1 MTEQEIAE
9 LDEAYKKAVLNGT
22 ANTQEWADRM
32 ADSKVGVAGYTAALR
47 SAQKQLKDSMVGL
60 GKSMMDGETGAS
72 VFNDGIKAG
81 ADRLDLF
88 FIKKLGPA
96 GMVLG
101 KMAQAAAAYIGAVN
115 KQADSLYKSFQ
126 DISRTGTIGHGAMR
140 DVYGNMQKFGY
151 GVKELDKF
159 GSLMAENSQ
168 TLAQFGGNAVDG
180 AKAFANMASDLQHSP
195 VTEQLLNMGISVDEI
210 NRGAAGFIKQQ
221 ASLGRGQKEI
231 GDKLASGTLAYIN
244 ELENISRL
252 TGQTRKEQEDKIADA
267 MAEQAFNAK
276 IGQLKRQEESG
287 DAATREMARRQREKL
302 EAGNQIFQGEMRKE
316 FIRGAAGDVAA
327 MGTLTNLAGG
337 EIVDA
342 ITNPAKDIGDVVG
355 SVVTGF
361 DRLNESGGENLAMM
375 NAWNGTFPDYYE
387 SQKLAAQYRGKNAK
401 AELEKA
407 AANKNTTDSATK
419 NMTATEIAQRKARDN
434 MQDFINFGINPVTK
448 VMEILAKAIEWLTDL
463 LPGAGKAREQYEME
477 KKVNS
482 VKTAKVN
489 MENEAGER
497 VDVTPETAERIKA
510 NKAKGIKE
518 GTKSDYVPPP
528 PSVSEGKGWDDN
540 TAGTTNKTSA
550 TPSAGNTN
558 ATSSKE
564 GLANKTSAT
573 PSAGNTNATSSK
585 EGLANKIMSAES
597 GGRNIANKS
606 GEGGAATS
614 SAFGLFQFTKG
625 TFEGLAKSA
634 KEGSALY
641 GKTFDDYKKDTNLQR
656 EAMNV
661 LMDQNAAKLSSR
673 GLGTSDANM
682 YLAHFL
688 GAGGAA
694 KALGAGPSALLT
706 DVMSPE
712 QLSANPSLKSM
723 KTVAD
728 LQAWAEKKMGGA
740 EAVPSGPTSG
750 YKPTVTAATE
760 TQPRAELSAPKVQ
773 QAQKEEEEDTSK
785 ELMAAHAAKLN
796 DIVRAAEKLAGTQQK
811 ILQRTNA

>member
-1 MTEQEIAE
+1 MERMTEQEIAE

-22 ANTQEWADRM
+22 ANTREWADRM

-60 GKSMMDGETGAS
+60 GKSMMDGETGAA

-115 KQADSLYKSFQ
+115 KQADALYKSYQ
-126 DISRTGTIGHGAMR
+126 DISRTGTIGFEAMSG
-140 DVYGNMQKFGY
+140 VYTNMQKFGY
-151 GVKELDKF
+151 GIKELDKF
-159 GSLMAENSQ
+159 GALMAENSKD
-168 TLAQFGGNAVDG
+168 LANFGGTATGG
-180 AKAFANMASDLQHSP
+180 AKAFANLADELQHSP
-195 VTEQLLNMGISVDEI
+195 ITLELLDMGVSVDEI
-210 NRGAAGFIKQQ
+210 NKSAAGFIKQQ
-221 ASLGRGQKEI
+221 TMIGRGQKDI
-231 GDKLASGTLAYIN
+231 GEKLTQSTLKYIN
-244 ELENISRL
+244 ELETMSRL
-252 TGQTRKEQEDKIADA
+252 TGQTRAEQEEKLKEART
-267 MAEQAFNAK
+267 EQAFNAK
-276 IGQLKRQEESG
+276 LREVQRRADAG
-287 DAATREMARRQREKL
+287 DADAAKELVKMD
-302 EAGNQIFQGEMRKE
+302 QINLIAEGDMRMQL
-316 FIRGAAGDVAA
+316 IRAYGGDIASLGPLLNIGGQDLIDALYNPMKTAGDVFTSINE
-327 MGTLTNLAGG
+327 GYKRFDEAGG
-337 EIVDA
+337 STLQMLNAFD
-342 ITNPAKDIGDVVG
+342 GDLG
-355 SVVTGF
+355 KTIEYE
-361 DRLNESGGENLAMM
+361 RL
-375 NAWNGTFPDYYE
+375 
-387 SQKLAAQYRGKNAK
+387 RGKLSEKSIDQAYEESRQNKK
-401 AELEKA
+401 ASDGTTQTM
-407 AANKNTTDSATK
+407 NK
-419 NMTATEIAQRKARDN
+419 TEIAQRKSRDN
-434 MQDFINFGINPVTK
+434 IQDFINFGIDPVTK
-448 VMEILAKAIEWLTDL
+448 VMEILAKALEWLTDL

-482 VKTAKVN
+482 VKTAKVI
-489 MENEAGER
+489 MDNEAGER
-497 VDVTPETAERIKA
+497 VTVTPETAERIKA
-510 NKAKGIKE
+510 NKSKGVKE

-528 PSVSEGKGWDDN
+528 PSVSEGKGWDDD
-540 TAGTTNKTSA
+540 TAGDK
-550 TPSAGNTN
+550 G
-558 ATSSKE
+558 ATSPKE
-564 GLANKTSAT
+564 S
-573 PSAGNTNATSSK
+573 
-585 EGLANKIMSAES
+585 LANKIMSAES
-597 GGRNIANKS
+597 GGRNIANQS
-606 GEGGAATS
+606 GKDGAATS

-625 TFEGLAKSA
+625 TFEGLAKNA

-656 EAMNV
+656 EAMNL

-706 DVMSPE
+706 DVMSQE
-712 QLSANPSLKSM
+712 QLDANPSLKSM

-740 EAVPSGPTSG
+740 EAVPAGPTSG

-773 QAQKEEEEDTSK
+773 QAKKEEDEDTSK
-785 ELMAAHAAKLN
+785 ELMAAQVAKMG

-811 ILQRTNA
+811 ILQRTNS

>member
-22 ANTQEWADRM
+22 ANTREWADRM

-60 GKSMMDGETGAS
+60 GKSMMDGETGAA

-115 KQADSLYKSFQ
+115 KQADALYKSYQ
-126 DISRTGTIGHGAMR
+126 DISRTGTIGFEAMSG
-140 DVYGNMQKFGY
+140 VYTNMQKFGY
-151 GVKELDKF
+151 GIKELDKF
-159 GSLMAENSQ
+159 GALMAENSKD
-168 TLAQFGGNAVDG
+168 LANFGGTATGG
-180 AKAFANMASDLQHSP
+180 AKAFANLADELQHSP
-195 VTEQLLNMGISVDEI
+195 ITLELLDMGVSVDEI
-210 NRGAAGFIKQQ
+210 NKSAAGFIKQQ
-221 ASLGRGQKEI
+221 TMIGRGQKDI
-231 GDKLASGTLAYIN
+231 GEKLTQSTLKYIN
-244 ELENISRL
+244 ELETMSRL
-252 TGQTRKEQEDKIADA
+252 TGQTRAEQEEKLKEART
-267 MAEQAFNAK
+267 EQAFNAK
-276 IGQLKRQEESG
+276 LREVQRRADAG
-287 DAATREMARRQREKL
+287 DADAAKELVKMD
-302 EAGNQIFQGEMRKE
+302 QINLIAEGDMRMQL
-316 FIRGAAGDVAA
+316 IRAYGGDIASLGPLLNIGGQDLIDALYNPMKTAGDVFTSINE
-327 MGTLTNLAGG
+327 GYKRFDEAGG
-337 EIVDA
+337 STLQMLNAFD
-342 ITNPAKDIGDVVG
+342 GDLG
-355 SVVTGF
+355 KTIEYE
-361 DRLNESGGENLAMM
+361 RL
-375 NAWNGTFPDYYE
+375 
-387 SQKLAAQYRGKNAK
+387 RGKLSEKSIDQAYEESRQNKK
-401 AELEKA
+401 ASDGTTQTM
-407 AANKNTTDSATK
+407 NK
-419 NMTATEIAQRKARDN
+419 TEIAQRKSRDN
-434 MQDFINFGINPVTK
+434 IQDFINFGIDPVTK
-448 VMEILAKAIEWLTDL
+448 VMEILAKALEWLTDL

-482 VKTAKVN
+482 VKTAKVI
-489 MENEAGER
+489 MDNEAGER
-497 VDVTPETAERIKA
+497 VTVTPETAERIKA
-510 NKAKGIKE
+510 NKSKGVKE

-528 PSVSEGKGWDDN
+528 PSVSEGKGWDDD
-540 TAGTTNKTSA
+540 TAGDK
-550 TPSAGNTN
+550 G
-558 ATSSKE
+558 ATSPKE
-564 GLANKTSAT
+564 S
-573 PSAGNTNATSSK
+573 
-585 EGLANKIMSAES
+585 LANKIMSAES
-597 GGRNIANKS
+597 GGRNIANQS
-606 GEGGAATS
+606 GKDGAATS

-625 TFEGLAKSA
+625 TFEGLAKNA

-656 EAMNV
+656 EAMNL

-706 DVMSPE
+706 DVMSQE
-712 QLSANPSLKSM
+712 QLDANPSLKSM

-740 EAVPSGPTSG
+740 EAVPAGPTSG

-773 QAQKEEEEDTSK
+773 QAKKEEDEDTSK
-785 ELMAAHAAKLN
+785 ELMAAQVAKMG

-811 ILQRTNA
+811 ILQRTNS

>member
-1 MTEQEIAE
+1 MERMTEQEIAE

-32 ADSKVGVAGYTAALR
+32 ADSKAGVAGYTAALR
-47 SAQKQLKDSMVGL
+47 AAQKQLKDSMVGL
-60 GKSMMDGETGAS
+60 GKSMMDGETGAA

-88 FIKKLGPA
+88 FVKKLGPA

-126 DISRTGTIGHGAMR
+126 DISRTGTIGSGAMR

-276 IGQLKRQEESG
+276 IGQLKRQEETG
-287 DAATREMARRQREKL
+287 DAATREIARRQREKL
-302 EAGNQIFQGEMRKE
+302 EAGNQIFQGDMRKE

-327 MGTLTNLAGG
+327 LGTLTNLAGG

-355 SVVTGF
+355 SVVNGF

-387 SQKLAAQYRGKNAK
+387 SQKLATQYRGKNAK
-401 AELEKA
+401 VELEKA
-407 AANKNTTDSATK
+407 AANKNTTDAATK
-419 NMTATEIAQRKARDN
+419 NMTKAEIAERKARDN
-434 MQDFINFGINPVTK
+434 MQDFINFGIDPVTK
-448 VMEILAKAIEWLTDL
+448 VMEILAKVIEFLTDL

-477 KKVNS
+477 KKANS
-482 VKTAKVN
+482 VKTAKVS

-497 VDVTPETAERIKA
+497 VDVTPETAEKIKA
-510 NKAKGIKE
+510 NKAAGKTE

-528 PSVSEGKGWDDN
+528 PAVSEGKGWDDD
-540 TAGTTNKTSA
+540 TAGGK
-550 TPSAGNTN
+550 G
-558 ATSSKE
+558 ATSPKE
-564 GLANKTSAT
+564 S
-573 PSAGNTNATSSK
+573 
-585 EGLANKIMSAES
+585 LANKIMSAES

-625 TFEGLAKSA
+625 TFEGLAKTS

-773 QAQKEEEEDTSK
+773 QAQKEEDEDTSK